1 MNLYGWIFMAVSCG
15 LIIALN
21 LYCFWRV
28 LKEPTEE
35 L

>member
-1 MNLYGWIFMAVSCG
+1 MNIFGWVFIAASWG
-15 LIIALN
+15 LIIGLN

-28 LKEPTEE
+28 LKEPEDE